1 MVQADNC
8 CLGGEKD
15 AWQACLT
22 GINKTGKVSLTDDND
37 NQQSSWSFLGV
48 IADQYQ

>member
-1 MVQADNC
+1 MVQAKNC

-15 AWQACLT
+15 TWQACLT
-22 GINKTGKVSLTDDND
+22 GINKTGKVSLTGVND
-37 NQQSSWSFLGV
+37 NHQSSWSFFGV